1 MSRGEWDDETQKQFE
16 EMQNK
21 SREFSEVIG
30 KFREDVTISDD
41 FMHDIDNAV
50 SKFEHEVDMM
60 TEAFRKMKHNCF

>member
-21 SREFSEVIG
+21 SREFSEAIG
-30 KFREDVTISDD
+30 KFRKDVTINNES
-41 FMHDIDNAV
+41 MYDIDTSV